1 MQLPLVSRR
10 SHWRWH
16 HFWHHAGL
24 GWQRNIAAFGGGGT
38 MPIFPLGCMALVPT
52 IRSLVIV
59 VLIGMIFHAL
69 ASQTAAGSR
78 DWLHRKPLEGRRH
91 LPGMRTQSHV

>member
-1 MQLPLVSRR
+1 
-10 SHWRWH
+10 
-16 HFWHHAGL
+16 
-24 GWQRNIAAFGGGGT
+24 
-38 MPIFPLGCMALVPT
+38 MALVPT

-59 VLIGMIFHAL
+59 VLIGLIFHAL
-69 ASQTAAGSR
+69 ASQTAARSR